1 MFSSQLSFFYLL
13 GWAVISSF
21 WQMAIL
27 WLFYKFLISALAV
40 KNPSQ
45 KSALASC
52 LLLTGFTG
60 FVLTL
65 LITDFSGNI
74 TALFPTAGTEYSIV
88 WPVFFQLLPYA
99 SGLYLLLL
107 LFSILRFIKNYRYA
121 TIIRRYKTSKPKVE
135 WRLFVQKRAPLMG
148 IRKKVTVIVSEF
160 IHSPLTIGFIKPV
173 ILLPLSAISNLSP
186 HQLEALLLHE
196 LSHIRRND
204 YLLNF
209 IIQFVKTLLYF
220 NPFVNAFVKE
230 IEKEREKSCDRMV
243 LQYQYNANDYA
254 SALLKLQQ
262 AEQPVFYLAASGTS
276 DGLSERINL
285 IIGQPGKKKNKFNL
299 FTLFAFLFAFLFFS
313 IGYNNSK
320 KSIQPKLSP
329 GIFSSSYFAS
339 LVSQPS
345 YAATISSDNK
355 SNSSEVK
362 RTKAFIA
369 KTVTQKQTE
378 PENNTI
384 IPDNGIRFVNYQ
396 PVTTP
401 ELKKYQE
408 DQVKTVIESSKRIAG
423 ELQWKQ
429 VEKSLAEVFTTEEK
443 KQLHDLLSKKM
454 EQYNWSQFE
463 NKLKMVYERVDWE
476 KLNYKLNTEVAKVQR
491 DSILTTFTV
500 EIAKLNKAVSVLK
513 ENSIT
518 SVPDTDIT
526 LQVIEERKKQISTLL
541 DSLRSRRI
549 IKL

>member
-27 WLFYKFLISALAV
+27 WLFYKFIISALAV
-40 KNPSQ
+40 KNSTQ

-52 LLLTGFTG
+52 LLLTGFTW

-74 TALFPTAGTEYSIV
+74 SVLFPAAGAEYSIAG
-88 WPVFFQLLPYA
+88 PVFYQLLPYT
-99 SGLYLLLL
+99 SGLYLFLLV
-107 LFSILRFIKNYRYA
+107 FSLLRFIRNYRYA
-121 TIIRRYKTSKPKVE
+121 TIIRRYKTSKPKAE
-135 WRLFVQKRAPLMG
+135 WRLFVQKWAPLMD
-148 IRKKVTVIVSEF
+148 IRRKVTVLVSEF
-160 IHSPLTIGFIKPV
+160 IQSPLTIGYLKPV

-186 HQLEALLLHE
+186 HQVEALLLHE

-204 YLLNF
+204 FLLNF
-209 IIQFVKTLLYF
+209 IIQFIKTLLYF
-220 NPFVNAFVKE
+220 NPLVKAFVRE
-230 IEKEREKSCDRMV
+230 IEKEREKSCDCMV
-243 LQYQYNANDYA
+243 LQYQYNANEYA
-254 SALLKLQQ
+254 AALLKLQQ
-262 AEQPVFYLAASGTS
+262 TEQPVFYLAASGNNENLS
-276 DGLSERINL
+276 DRINL
-285 IIGQPGKKKNKFNL
+285 IIGLPHKKKRKFNPYT
-299 FTLFAFLFAFLFFS
+299 FFAFLFALIVFS
-313 IGYNNSK
+313 IGTISSK
-320 KSIQPKLSP
+320 ESIQPQLSS
-329 GIFSSSYFAS
+329 GVFSSPSFAS
-339 LVSQPS
+339 LASQPA
-345 YAATISSDNK
+345 YTVTISSDNK

-369 KTVTQKQTE
+369 RTVTQKQTE
-378 PENNTI
+378 PENYTV
-384 IPDNGIRFVNYQ
+384 IPDNGIRFVNHQ
-396 PVTTP
+396 TVVLP

-408 DQVKTVIESSKRIAG
+408 AQVKAAAESSKRIA
-423 ELQWKQ
+423 EEMLWKQ
-429 VEKSLAEVFTTEEK
+429 FEKNLAEVFTTEEK
-443 KQLHDLLSKKM
+443 KQLHDLLSKKID
-454 EQYNWSQFE
+454 QFNWSQVE
-463 NKLKMVYERVDWE
+463 NNLKMAYEKVDWD
-476 KLNYKLNTEVAKVQR
+476 KLNYNLSKEVAKVQR
-491 DSILTTFTV
+491 DSMQAAFAE